1 MRSCTDKDE
10 REIGYTCAPT
20 TPSDRRLAQDEGR
33 TKTMSIPDTLDTAT
47 SFASAQ
53 AEFDA
58 AWSDPKH
65 TQFELPSHDVNKILG
80 ERYSL
85 KPAVHFTRTMLWDME
100 MKKAWDPATY
110 ISYVV
115 SRSHSWGRHNL
126 EPGCER
132 FFRSSMQIGWIR
144 PDRGQVLEDVF
155 INRDTRR
162 IFFLGRPEMT
172 DEKGE
177 RIYASDYQ
185 PLFHV
190 EHAAAGTEAAPLNVW
205 RIVLLTDRN
214 DQRYTEPF
222 KRMAKD
228 GLLPGFLEIYIQRDL
243 GAALSHR

>member
-1 MRSCTDKDE
+1 M
-10 REIGYTCAPT
+10 GYTYALT
-20 TPSDRRLAQDEGR
+20 TPFGLRLAQDEER
-33 TKTMSIPDTLDTAT
+33 TRTMSMPETLHTAT
-47 SFASAQ
+47 SFAGAE

-58 AWSDPKH
+58 AWRDPRH
-65 TQFELPSHDVNKILG
+65 TQFELPAHDVNKVLA

-85 KPAVHFTRTMLWDME
+85 KPPMHFTRTMLWDME
-100 MKKAWDPATY
+100 MKKAWDPSTY

-126 EPGCER
+126 EPDCER
-132 FFRSSMQIGWIR
+132 FFRSSMQTGWIR
-144 PDRGQVLEDVF
+144 PDRGQVLEEVF

-190 EHAAAGTEAAPLNVW
+190 EHAAAGSEAAPLNAW
-205 RIVLLTDRN
+205 RIVLLTKQN

-222 KRMAKD
+222 KQMAEE

-243 GAALSHR
+243 NAALSRR